1 MTLSREQAAAV
12 LKAGTGVFGEY
23 IYAGAYLCRKIIR
36 LDMRRTDLV
45 RVRRVQEG
53 ETK

>member
-1 MTLSREQAAAV
+1 MTLSRDQARAV
-12 LKAGTGVFGEY
+12 IKAGTGVGGDY
-23 IYAGAYLCRKIIR
+23 IYAGGYLCRKIHR
-36 LDMRRTDLV
+36 LDVRRTDLV